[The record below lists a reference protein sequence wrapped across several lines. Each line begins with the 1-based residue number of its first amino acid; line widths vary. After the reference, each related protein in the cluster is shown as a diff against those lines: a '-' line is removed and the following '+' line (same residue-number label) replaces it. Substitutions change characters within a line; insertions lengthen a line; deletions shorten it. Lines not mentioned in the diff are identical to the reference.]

1 MKAGLFGGTF
11 NPLHTA
17 HIQIADH
24 VKHHLGLDK
33 IFFFPSA
40 TPPHKPGIDLAPAQD
55 RYDMVAQSLAHK
67 DGLVPSDIE
76 ITRKGPSYT
85 IDTIDAFRRRCGQ
98 SCRFYL
104 LMGSDAFFDTPSWK
118 RQTDIFAAVSIV
130 VMPRQGTVPHPDI
143 QSFLDEHIAKGYT
156 WHQEERQ
163 FVHDRLK
170 PVRVCP
176 VPLIDISST
185 LIRSR
190 VKQHLSIKGLVPA
203 PVEKIIRERN
213 LYL

>member
-24 VKHHLGLDK
+24 VKHQLGLDT

-55 RYDMVAQSLAHK
+55 RYDMVVKSLAHK
-67 DGLVPSDIE
+67 EGLAPSDIE

-85 IDTIDAFRRRCGQ
+85 IDTIYAFKRQYGE

-130 VMPRQGTVPHPDI
+130 VMPRQGVVPHADI
-143 QSFLDEHIAKGYT
+143 QSFLDEHISKGYT
-156 WHQEERQ
+156 WHQGERQ
-163 FVHDRLK
+163 FIHDRLK
-170 PVRVCP
+170 PVQVCP

-203 PVEKIIRERN
+203 AVEKIIRERK

>member
-1 MKAGLFGGTF
+1 MRAGLFGGTF

-24 VKHHLGLDK
+24 VKHQLKLDR

-40 TPPHKPGIDLAPAQD
+40 TPPHKPKFDLAPAKD
-55 RYDMVAQSLAHK
+55 RYDMVVKSLEHK
-67 DGLVPSDIE
+67 DGLIPSDIE

-85 IDTIDAFRRRCGQ
+85 IDTIHAFKQRCGE
-98 SCRFYL
+98 SCRFFL

-118 RQTDIFAAVSIV
+118 RQKEIFAAVSIV
-130 VMPRQGTVPHPDI
+130 VMPRQGDSALADI
-143 QSFLDEHIAKGYT
+143 GSFLDEHISKGYT

-163 FVHDRLK
+163 FIHETLK

-176 VPLIDISST
+176 VPLIEISST